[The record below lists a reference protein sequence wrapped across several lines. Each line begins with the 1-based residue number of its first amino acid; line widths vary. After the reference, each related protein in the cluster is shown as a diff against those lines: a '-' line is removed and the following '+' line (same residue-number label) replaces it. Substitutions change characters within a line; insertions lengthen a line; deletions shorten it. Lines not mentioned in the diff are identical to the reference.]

1 MWLSKQ
7 QKQPARSGEG
17 RTGTVI
23 LGGDSLTV
31 RLDREVSAPE
41 LYGPAGYRWRPA
53 AGDRVLVIKGEG
65 ERPCVVGV
73 REGTTPSRV
82 AVEAKEVALLGGV
95 TINGTPLEDYVKALA
110 AQVLEGSG

>member
-17 RTGTVI
+17 WTGVVTVS
-23 LGGDSLTV
+23 GDSLTV
-31 RLDREVSAPE
+31 RLDSEVNAPE
-41 LYGPAGYRWRPA
+41 LYGPAGYVWKPK

-73 REGTTPSRV
+73 KKG
-82 AVEAKEVALLGGV
+82 AVPDEVTLEAKKINLQGEVLV
-95 TINGTPLEDYVKALA
+95 NGTALEEYVRALSRE
-110 AQVLEGSG
+110 VLEEST